1 MLNAQCSMPNG
12 GALRLLDRTTR
23 LAFLRFVVSTRHP
36 ESGVEDGLFRVAY
49 RLRDDPHVRAKDR
62 DTLRECLAWFGEH
75 LRTPA
80 RFNRTTSKGHDRRN
94 TKGIAWF
101 RDNTTECISRM
112 HQLRHV
118 LESNGHV
125 VTMIRESRVGYIVY
139 EDSLQV
145 VAEPFSE
152 TRTGPG

>member
-1 MLNAQCSMPNG
+1 
-12 GALRLLDRTTR
+12 
-23 LAFLRFVVSTRHP
+23 
-36 ESGVEDGLFRVAY
+36 
-49 RLRDDPHVRAKDR
+49 
-62 DTLRECLAWFGEH
+62 
-75 LRTPA
+75 
-80 RFNRTTSKGHDRRN
+80 
-94 TKGIAWF
+94 
-101 RDNTTECISRM
+101 M

-125 VTMIRESRVGYIVY
+125 VTMIQESRVGYIVY